1 MWNTLCLCD
10 MSGENAVIHTLFADH
25 IMPTKT
31 KESEQEIELGNAVFG
46 ARLAKLRKE
55 AGITQV
61 ELAKKLGLTQSIVSR
76 FEKGQRRMYDDM
88 IAATA
93 KILGV
98 TPNDI
103 LGVGPCKPIK
113 PDEARLSK
121 KMVQRLKL
129 IEALPRRAQETVLD
143 ILDLALKGPKDKRSA

>member
-1 MWNTLCLCD
+1 
-10 MSGENAVIHTLFADH
+10 
-25 IMPTKT
+25 MPTKS
-31 KESEQEIELGNAVFG
+31 KEPEQEIELGNAVFG

-55 AGITQV
+55 AGVTQV
-61 ELAKKLGLTQSIVSR
+61 ELAHKLGLTQSIVSR
-76 FEKGQRRMYDDM
+76 FEQGQRRMYDDM

-103 LGVGPCKPIK
+103 LGVGPRKPIK
-113 PDEARLSK
+113 PDEASLSK